1 MCITHSRHMSPNR
14 VLHNAR
20 CIVYVCSAI
29 HTSIDSLHHGDSM
42 TPRCFGGNVTI
53 RELLERC
60 KCGSCSYFKKCKA
73 KLSGG
78 YP

>member
-1 MCITHSRHMSPNR
+1 
-14 VLHNAR
+14 
-20 CIVYVCSAI
+20 
-29 HTSIDSLHHGDSM
+29 M

-60 KCGSCSYFKKCKA
+60 KCGSCSHFKKCKA
-73 KLSGG
+73 KIAGG